1 MLGPNYWRTLMRKCG
16 FSDNDIDNIILD
28 NAQNVDE
35 QHYQLL
41 KTLRDRN
48 GVVAAFQKIFV
59 GLEEMNLNGIYENLI
74 NELKSKDLIIMEAE
88 D

>member
-1 MLGPNYWRTLMRKCG
+1 MRKCG
-16 FSDNDIDNIILD
+16 LIDNDIQNIFHD
-28 NAQNVDE
+28 NAQNADE

-48 GVVAAFQKIFV
+48 GVVAAFQKIFA

-74 NELKSKDLIIMEAE
+74 NELKSKDLVIMEGE